1 MDGATQVLLV
11 EGTDDKHVVRH
22 LAGRH
27 DDMPEFCI
35 ADKEGRNNLLEDI
48 GAELRK
54 PGRRAIGILVDAND
68 DLEDRWK
75 AVAGRLREENVE
87 VPDNPETG
95 GTIVD
100 GTPRIGIWLMPD
112 NGSSG
117 ELEDF
122 VSEMIPEDDPVWPR
136 SQRYIDGIPEDHR
149 KFTGKKIQR
158 AKLHAWLATREDPR
172 LMGAAIRARDLQV
185 DGPLSTTFADWLR
198 RLFN

>member
-1 MDGATQVLLV
+1 MDGAIQVLLV
-11 EGTDDKHVVRH
+11 EGRDDKHVVCH
-22 LAGRH
+22 LTGRH

-35 ADKEGRNNLLEDI
+35 SDKEGRNSLLENI

-68 DLEDRWK
+68 DLDGRWK

-112 NGSSG
+112 NRSSG

-122 VSEMIPEDDPVWPR
+122 VSEMIPEEDPVWPL

-149 KFTGKKIQR
+149 KFAGKKIQR
-158 AKLHAWLATREDPR
+158 AKVHAWLATREDPR
-172 LMGAAIRARDLQV
+172 LMGAGIGAGDLRV
-185 DGPLSTTFADWLR
+185 DGPLSTTFAEWLR
-198 RLFN
+198 QLFG

>member
-1 MDGATQVLLV
+1 MDGATQILLV
-11 EGTDDKHVVRH
+11 EGMDDKHVVRH
-22 LAGRH
+22 LARRH

-136 SQRYIDGIPEDHR
+136 AQRYIEDIPEEER